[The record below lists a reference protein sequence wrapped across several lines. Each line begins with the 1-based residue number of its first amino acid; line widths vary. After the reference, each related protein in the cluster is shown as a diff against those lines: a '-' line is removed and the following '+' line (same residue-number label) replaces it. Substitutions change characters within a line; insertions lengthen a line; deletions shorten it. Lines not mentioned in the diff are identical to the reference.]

1 MERLLITGG
10 LGHIGSKLIHSIGPG
25 QFDEILIV
33 DNLSTMRYSSFFN
46 LPQGVNFKLY
56 DEDILE
62 IDFYKLLES
71 IDVVIHLAAIT
82 DATNSFHKK
91 DQIKLVNY
99 LGTKRLAEACI
110 AKNVKLIFPS
120 TTSVYG
126 QQSEIVDEK
135 CDGSNLN
142 PQSPYA
148 YYKLKSEKLLIN
160 MGDSHNLKFII
171 CRFGTIFGQ
180 SIGMRFHTAV
190 NKFCWQAAM
199 GHPLTVW
206 ETAFNQKRPY
216 LGVNDAI
223 NAIKFII
230 NQDLFDN
237 QIYNVVSSNH
247 TVREIVE
254 LIKEIIP
261 DLKINFINTEIMNQL
276 SYEVDSNKIRACGFI
291 ARDDIDI
298 GIKETINQ
306 LLNRSAPQ

>member
-10 LGHIGSKLIHSIGPG
+10 LGHIGSKLIHSIEPG
-25 QFDEILIV
+25 QFVEIKIV

-46 LPQGVNFKLY
+46 LPEGVNYKLY

-62 IDFYKLLES
+62 FDFYKLLES

-82 DATNSFHKK
+82 DATNSFHIK
-91 DQIKLVNY
+91 DQIKSVNY

-110 AKNVKLIFPS
+110 AQNVKLIFPS

-126 QQSEIVDEK
+126 QQSEMVDEE
-135 CDGSNLN
+135 CNGRNLH

-148 YYKLKSEKLLIN
+148 YYKLKSEEMLLN
-160 MGDSHNLKFII
+160 MGDSQNLKFII

-199 GHPLTVW
+199 GKPLTVW

-216 LGVNDAI
+216 LGVNDAV

-230 NQDLFDN
+230 DQNLFDN

-254 LIKEIIP
+254 LIKKIIP
-261 DLKINFINTEIMNQL
+261 DLNINFINTEIMNQL

-306 LLNRSAPQ
+306 LLNRSPS